1 MSSDFKLIAAG
12 LVDVR
17 AAKNIEALDACGQ
30 RDRTSDNSTG
40 SLAGINNFKSRLI
53 DQFVI
58 KCLEANTN
66 TLALPYLSFKER
78 GAEAFFGPR
87 FEMS

>member
-1 MSSDFKLIAAG
+1 MQS
-12 LVDVR
+12 
-17 AAKNIEALDACGQ
+17 Q
-30 RDRTSDNSTG
+30 RIRIRLKAFDY
-40 SLAGINNFKSRLI
+40 KLI

-66 TLALPYLSFKER
+66 TLALHYLSFKER